1 MAPLRIVF
9 AGTPAFSV
17 PCLRALLESAHSVIA
32 VYTQPDRP
40 AGRGRKLQASPVKVE
55 AQAARIPLYQPK
67 TLRDPQAV
75 ATLRQLQP
83 DLMVVIAY
91 GLLLPEA
98 VLEIPKLGC
107 LNLHAS
113 LLPRWRGAA
122 PIQRAILA
130 GDGETGVSLM
140 HMELALDAGPIY
152 AQARIPL
159 HGRETAGQ
167 VHDRLAALAPQVLL
181 SALPDLRAGR
191 LNPQP
196 QDEHRATY
204 AKKLT
209 KEEAWIDWQRPAQE
223 IDRQIRA
230 FNPWPIAQTRAGDQI
245 LRIWA
250 AEPLLDRA
258 AQAAPGTVLAESES
272 GIEVAT
278 GAGQLRITRLQRPGK
293 RPLIAAEFLRAHSL
307 AGQLL
312 G

>member
-1 MAPLRIVF
+1 MAPLRILF
-9 AGTPAFSV
+9 AGTPEFSV
-17 PCLRALLESAHSVIA
+17 PCLQGLLDSPHSVIA

-40 AGRGRKLQASPVKVE
+40 AGRGRKLQASPVKVQ
-55 AQAARIPLYQPK
+55 AQTARIPVYQPK
-67 TLRDPQAV
+67 TLRDPQAI

-91 GLLLPEA
+91 GLLLPEE
-98 VLEIPKLGC
+98 VLAIPKLGC

-140 HMELALDAGPIY
+140 HMELALDAGPVY
-152 AQARIPL
+152 AQQRIAL
-159 HGRETAGQ
+159 GGRETAGQ
-167 VHDRLAALAPQVLL
+167 VHDRLAALSPDLL
-181 SALPDLRAGR
+181 LAALPHILDGSLQ
-191 LNPQP
+191 PQP
-196 QDEHRATY
+196 QDDRRATY
-204 AKKLT
+204 AKKIT
-209 KEEAWIDWQRPAQE
+209 KEEAWIDWHRSAQE

-230 FNPWPIAQTRAGDQI
+230 FHPWPIAQTRSGAQI

-250 AEPLLDRA
+250 AEPLPDKRT
-258 AQAAPGTVLAESES
+258 QAAPGTVLAESDS

-293 RPLIAAEFLRAHSL
+293 RPLPAAEFLRAHSL
-307 AGQLL
+307 ASQLL